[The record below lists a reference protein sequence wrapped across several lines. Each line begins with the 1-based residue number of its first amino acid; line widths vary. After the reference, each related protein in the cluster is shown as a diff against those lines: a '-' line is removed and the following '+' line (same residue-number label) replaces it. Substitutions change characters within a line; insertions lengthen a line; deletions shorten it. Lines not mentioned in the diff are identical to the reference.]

1 MFLLVFGRKY
11 IYLAGFVILK
21 NMNWEEHIRESI
33 FFIIL
38 LLGNTLS
45 GYADIPLEQLVDSLN
60 VVLDNKQ
67 VYVEKKEQKIQ
78 AIKQLLQESNISI
91 LQEYDLNDRL
101 YLEYK
106 KFNVDSAM
114 HYQQRNIEIALA
126 LGKHEDELT
135 GNLNLSI
142 LYSMCGKYRE
152 AEDILK
158 SISIPENLKH
168 LKFRK

>member
-67 VYVEKKEQKIQ
+67 VYVGKKEQKIQ

-101 YLEYK
+101 YLAYIIHSG
-106 KFNVDSAM
+106 FISG
-114 HYQQRNIEIALA
+114 YQNRY
-126 LGKHEDELT
+126 GD
-135 GNLNLSI
+135 
-142 LYSMCGKYRE
+142 
-152 AEDILK
+152 
-158 SISIPENLKH
+158 NLKPPTNVYH
-168 LKFRK
+168 RMTA

>member
-101 YLEYK
+101 YL
-106 KFNVDSAM
+106 A
-114 HYQQRNIEIALA
+114 
-126 LGKHEDELT
+126 
-135 GNLNLSI
+135 I
-142 LYSMCGKYRE
+142 LR
-152 AEDILK
+152 
-158 SISIPENLKH
+158 
-168 LKFRK
+168 

>member
-67 VYVEKKEQKIQ
+67 VYVEKKSRRYR
-78 AIKQLLQESNISI
+78 LSNNCFKNRIF
-91 LQEYDLNDRL
+91 LF
-101 YLEYK
+101 YK
-106 KFNVDSAM
+106 N
-114 HYQQRNIEIALA
+114 
-126 LGKHEDELT
+126 T
-135 GNLNLSI
+135 T
-142 LYSMCGKYRE
+142 
-152 AEDILK
+152 
-158 SISIPENLKH
+158 
-168 LKFRK
+168 

>member
-1 MFLLVFGRKY
+1 
-11 IYLAGFVILK
+11 
-21 NMNWEEHIRESI
+21 MNWEEHIRESI

-101 YLEYK
+101 YLECRHPRPCRGRIH
-106 KFNVDSAM
+106 SALFLPVRLPPSRRF
-114 HYQQRNIEIALA
+114 HCR
-126 LGKHEDELT
+126 
-135 GNLNLSI
+135 
-142 LYSMCGKYRE
+142 
-152 AEDILK
+152 
-158 SISIPENLKH
+158 
-168 LKFRK
+168 